1 MKQIYDFEQ
10 RNPPVLTETFLR
22 EKIRMRT
29 VLGTVILICFVL
41 FIALTLLS
49 SAVSND
55 MNRSGFGEIT
65 YDLYFENQ
73 HNETV
78 WHWVNGV
85 ENDSNTAYI
94 LRYKEDSTASPG
106 KTDFYYL
113 IYIPSLGT
121 PGHSALNSS
130 SDLFTGHTIDLTLE
144 ECGRGEDT
152 LFSVSAT
159 ASKEPALTIHCEGKA
174 LPCEVTDVE
183 FNPTWR

>member
-1 MKQIYDFEQ
+1 MKQIYNFEQ

-22 EKIRMRT
+22 KKIRMRT
-29 VLGTVILICFVL
+29 VLGTIILICFVL
-41 FIALTLLS
+41 FITLTLLS

-55 MNRSGFGEIT
+55 MNSNGFGEIT
-65 YDLYFENQ
+65 HDLYFEN
-73 HNETV
+73 HYNENV
-78 WHWVNGV
+78 RSWVHGV
-85 ENDSNTAYI
+85 ENDPNTAYI
-94 LRYKEDSTASPG
+94 LRYKEESTASPG

-130 SDLFTGHTIDLTLE
+130 SDLFTGHTIDLELE
-144 ECGRGEDT
+144 ECRRGEDT

-174 LPCEVTDVE
+174 LSCQVTDVE